1 MWSLP
6 FILPGL
12 IAAYLIFLRPML
24 KAMPAL
30 REFYAKADTFW
41 QKAWALCG
49 NSLTVAWSYSL
60 MIVGG
65 FLNQI
70 DPIAATLGDPNFK
83 QQVAEALHSDP
94 KALGYFAMAVSAV
107 TIAARLR
114 SIAKG

>member
-12 IAAYLIFLRPML
+12 IAAYLILLRPVL

-30 REFYAKADTFW
+30 KEFYTNADTFW

-65 FLNQI
+65 MLNQI

-83 QQVAEALHSDP
+83 QQVAEILHSDP
-94 KALGYFAMAVSAV
+94 KALGYFAMAVSTV